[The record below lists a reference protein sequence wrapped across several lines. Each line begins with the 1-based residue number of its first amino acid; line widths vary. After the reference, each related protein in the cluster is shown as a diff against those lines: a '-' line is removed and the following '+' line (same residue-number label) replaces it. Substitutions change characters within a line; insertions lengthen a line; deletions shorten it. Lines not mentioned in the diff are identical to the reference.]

1 MCDTDGKSSVP
12 NGGSDDPEPGEDRE
26 EADTSAAPET
36 QTSPDSAN
44 LSSAPEGSEDG
55 QERPM
60 VNSEQKQGPGE
71 EEDTD
76 SMDGSGLYS
85 LTEEGER
92 ESEGGGQRERGKDES
107 KRSTRKRNRPSGG
120 ATHHSSSSDDDDEEE
135 EEEEEEEDAEEEDEQ
150 AMEAWLGADLCD
162 LSRPSWCAVP
172 SLRARE
178 IGSHS
183 HQFVR
188 RVCGAR
194 GLVQRLELQ
203 GRLERHT
210 GCVNTLHFNP
220 SGTRLAS
227 GSDDLRVVIWDWARR
242 RAELEFDSGHK
253 SNVFQAKFL
262 PNSGDST
269 LAMCARDGQI
279 RVAELSATQRCK
291 NTKRVAQHK
300 GAAHKLA
307 LEPDSPCSFL
317 SAGEDA
323 VVFGIDLRLDRPA
336 NKLVVVK
343 EGEKKV
349 GLYTIYVNPANTHHF
364 AVGGRDQYVR
374 IYDQR
379 KINEH
384 DNNGVLKKFCPSH
397 LVSSESKT
405 NITCLVYSHDGTE
418 LLASYNDEDIYLFD
432 SSHSD
437 GADYRRR
444 YKGHRNNATV
454 KGVNFYGPC
463 SEFVVSGSDCGH
475 IYLWDKNSARV
486 VQFME
491 GDRGG
496 VVNCLEPHP
505 HLPGLATSG
514 LDHDVKLWAPTAE
527 NPTTLKGL
535 KEVMKKNKR
544 ERDEDSVR
552 HGDQYDTQLLW
563 FLMRHMRNRRPQRTR
578 RGEGGE
584 GDTDESWS
592 SPDSSDE
599 EEGGPDHVQC
609 MSS

>member
-1 MCDTDGKSSVP
+1 MAEADGKSSVL
-12 NGGSDDPEPGEDRE
+12 NDGSEEPDPGEDQRRE
-26 EADTSAAPET
+26 GDASAATEGHSGSQAAPRDAGDEAKNKPM
-36 QTSPDSAN
+36 PDAKV
-44 LSSAPEGSEDG
+44 A
-55 QERPM
+55 R
-60 VNSEQKQGPGE
+60 VPGEE

-92 ESEGGGQRERGKDES
+92 ESEGGRRERVNERDAGK
-107 KRSTRKRNRPSGG
+107 RAARKRNRPSGG
-120 ATHHSSSSDDDDEEE
+120 TAHHSSSSDEDDDDEEE
-135 EEEEEEEDAEEEDEQ
+135 EEDQEEEEDEQ
-150 AMEAWLGADLCD
+150 AMDSWLGAELRD
-162 LSRPSWCAVP
+162 LSRPSWRAVP
-172 SLRARE
+172 SLKSRE
-178 IGSHS
+178 IGRGS

-227 GSDDLRVVIWDWARR
+227 GSDDLRVVVWDWARR

-262 PNSGDST
+262 PHSGDST

-323 VVFGIDLRLDRPA
+323 IVFAIDLRLDRPA

-343 EGEKKV
+343 EGDKKV
-349 GLYTIYVNPANTHHF
+349 GLYTIFVNPVNTHHF

-379 KINEH
+379 KINENE
-384 DNNGVLKKFCPSH
+384 NNGVLKKFCPSH

-418 LLASYNDEDIYLFD
+418 LLTSYNDEDIYLFD

-454 KGVNFYGPC
+454 KGVNFYGPS
-463 SEFVVSGSDCGH
+463 SEFVISGSDCGH
-475 IYLWDKNSARV
+475 IYLWDKVSARI

-514 LDHDVKLWAPTAE
+514 LDHDVKLWSPTAE
-527 NPTTLKGL
+527 NLTGLKGL
-535 KEVMKKNKR
+535 K
-544 ERDEDSVR
+544 D
-552 HGDQYDTQLLW
+552 
-563 FLMRHMRNRRPQRTR
+563 
-578 RGEGGE
+578 
-584 GDTDESWS
+584 
-592 SPDSSDE
+592 SDE
-599 EEGGPDHVQC
+599 KDILLSLEQAQIPGFWVKKRSLKRGCRSGSLLRIRRRASKLPLTSVLLVNVQTLENKIDDLRL
-609 MSS
+609 SY